1 MLAGPESATA
11 QKNSLEGIDL
21 GPKMPTNVLEN
32 WIEECTRVAP
42 DTAAAVQFVSEVGL
56 DNGERAAP
64 SLRYDLK

>member
-1 MLAGPESATA
+1 
-11 QKNSLEGIDL
+11 
-21 GPKMPTNVLEN
+21 MPTNVLEN